1 MYLYFYMTF
10 AFLASTQHCQSASI
24 LPEIVPRGN
33 FQQFGLALEA
43 IFGMGIRLHALLD
56 STTTGNFVVSPLS
69 TTAVIGQLML
79 GAEGEFQ
86 QQLYE
91 LLSLPK
97 KNTYTHS
104 IYQYGKDKRNQSY
117 SLRYSEFHL
126 QLSSLLKT
134 LSTRKSGELF
144 TLNLNNGLFYNRNLE
159 LKNHFK
165 KFLGDLYN
173 TDIEALDFYNDT
185 TK

>member
-1 MYLYFYMTF
+1 MYLPLFFTF
-10 AFLASTQHCQSASI
+10 AFLASTQHCQPVNLI
-24 LPEIVPRGN
+24 QEIVPRNN
-33 FQQFGLALEA
+33 FQQYGLALEA
-43 IFGMGIRLHALLD
+43 IFGMGIRLHVLLD
-56 STTTGNFVVSPLS
+56 SSQGNFVVSPLS

-86 QQLYE
+86 EQLYD

-97 KNTYTHS
+97 KTSFTNS
-104 IYQYGKDKRNQSY
+104 IYHYGKDKKNQSY
-117 SLRYSEFHL
+117 VLPYSEFHL

-134 LSTRKSGELF
+134 LATRKIGELF
-144 TLNLNNGLFYNRNLE
+144 TLNLNNALFYNQNLE

-165 KFLGDLYN
+165 KFLGDLYDS
-173 TDIEALDFYNDT
+173 DIEPLDFNNDT